1 MKLETVKWDNG
12 SVVIIDQTRLP
23 GCLRF
28 LRCRTAGQVREAIRT
43 LQVRGAPAIGAAAGL
58 GLVLGIGRREYR
70 DFSAFEKKVDEIC
83 AYLCSARPT
92 AVNLA
97 WALERVRR
105 VMTRNQARPV
115 GLIRKLMLAEALEI
129 IREDKQN
136 CRAMA
141 GHAQAAVKKNA
152 RILTYC
158 NAGMLA
164 TIDYGTALGVIYRAQ
179 ELKKNVTVYACETR
193 PLLQGAR
200 LTCWELR
207 RKRVNVTLICDNMAG
222 YLMQQKKIDLVII
235 GADRIA
241 ANGDTANKIGSYTL
255 AVLARFHRIPL
266 YVTAPRSTFDLRLK
280 TGRQIP
286 VEQRDAAEVR
296 SLWFKRPMAA
306 EGVKIYNPAFDIIPA
321 GLISGIV
328 TETGIIT
335 PPYTKNI
342 RSRMT
347 A

>member
-1 MKLETVKWDNG
+1 
-12 SVVIIDQTRLP
+12 
-23 GCLRF
+23 
-28 LRCRTAGQVREAIRT
+28 
-43 LQVRGAPAIGAAAGL
+43 
-58 GLVLGIGRREYR
+58 
-70 DFSAFEKKVDEIC
+70 
-83 AYLCSARPT
+83 
-92 AVNLA
+92 
-97 WALERVRR
+97 
-105 VMTRNQARPV
+105 
-115 GLIRKLMLAEALEI
+115 
-129 IREDKQN
+129 
-136 CRAMA
+136 
-141 GHAQAAVKKNA
+141 
-152 RILTYC
+152 
-158 NAGMLA
+158 
-164 TIDYGTALGVIYRAQ
+164 
-179 ELKKNVTVYACETR
+179 
-193 PLLQGAR
+193 
-200 LTCWELR
+200 
-207 RKRVNVTLICDNMAG
+207 
-222 YLMQQKKIDLVII
+222 VII